1 MVGDGLARGM
11 TRGLKEGLKEG
22 GGQLVERGGAVTG
35 TISSLAKESASGVL
49 DTPQTLPRHFLDTS

>member
-1 MVGDGLARGM
+1 M